1 MVTSSESLDGREGV
15 LDRVGRGFLGLD
27 DVEVD
32 LDRRALGMNR
42 APLVR
47 RPVPLRE
54 KAFVVS
60 ESFEVEGRQRVM
72 VACDSHGSQGR
83 AWGFPFKSPR
93 LFTALTLDA
102 TEHRKSVYLKY
113 RHDKQ
118 GRQ

>member
-1 MVTSSESLDGREGV
+1 MNQVALVAPSRRASLDDREGL

-27 DVEVD
+27 DC
-32 LDRRALGMNR
+32 RSRPRPTRSWTNR

-83 AWGFPFKSPR
+83 AWIPS
-93 LFTALTLDA
+93 
-102 TEHRKSVYLKY
+102 
-113 RHDKQ
+113 
-118 GRQ
+118 